1 LKPINDIQS
10 YNYQQVKSEQAKKK
24 RMAAEKDETK
34 I

>member
-10 YNYQQVKSEQAKKK
+10 YNYQQAKSEQDKKK

>member
-1 LKPINDIQS
+1 LKPNTDIQS
-10 YNYQQVKSEQAKKK
+10 YNYLQVKSEQAKMK